1 MSEQAQSNQILLV
14 NSELSK
20 QVISEYDLLR
30 VLNIER
36 NCLDELRYKRDFP
49 VVCLNRSN
57 RVYLL
62 KDVLGW
68 LEGHRGYTQRG
79 VAGRSQ
85 A

>member
-1 MSEQAQSNQILLV
+1 MSEQTQSNQILVV

-36 NCLDELRYKRDFP
+36 SCLDELRYKHDFP
-49 VVCLNRSN
+49 VVCLNRAN

-62 KDVLGW
+62 RDILGW
-68 LEGHRGYTQRG
+68 MERHKGYTQRG
-79 VAGRSQ
+79 VAGRSE